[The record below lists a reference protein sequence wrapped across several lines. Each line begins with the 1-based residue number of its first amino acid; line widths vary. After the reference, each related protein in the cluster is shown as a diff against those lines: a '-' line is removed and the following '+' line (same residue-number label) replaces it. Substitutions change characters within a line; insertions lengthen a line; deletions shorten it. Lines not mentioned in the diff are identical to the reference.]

1 MGHIMENFII
11 YAENLSYF
19 YILCIVVTFLAIV
32 VTWSI
37 DIPKANKNFDV
48 YHKPLTIEEESQTS
62 ESVMDD
68 KDDEQLEVN
77 KFPHLEKKFLLENM
91 SKSLN
96 SVDLEKEKE
105 RGLTSN
111 YQLGVVDGGD

>member
-48 YHKPLTIEEESQTS
+48 YHKPLTVSKF
-62 ESVMDD
+62 MLNMF
-68 KDDEQLEVN
+68 KFKVN
-77 KFPHLEKKFLLENM
+77 VFFFFF
-91 SKSLN
+91 
-96 SVDLEKEKE
+96 
-105 RGLTSN
+105 
-111 YQLGVVDGGD
+111 